1 MKIKLLVIG
10 KTDDKNLISL
20 IEKYQNRLQ
29 RYIGFQIEV
38 IPNIKNIKNLS
49 PLQQIEKEGQMIL
62 SKLKNTDQMIVLDEK
77 GKE

>member
-38 IPNIKNIKNLS
+38 IPNIRRTNDSI
-49 PLQQIEKEGQMIL
+49 QIEKYRSNDSIRRKRKRI
-62 SKLKNTDQMIVLDEK
+62 SIHSFC
-77 GKE
+77 